1 LQIQLPYDPDH
12 DDPQSSES
20 EEKLCHLFRDDTK
33 KLLDIATMVEVQ
45 NDSRKT
51 PIIKG
56 DSGVVV
62 VVIVW

>member
-1 LQIQLPYDPDH
+1 
-12 DDPQSSES
+12 
-20 EEKLCHLFRDDTK
+20 
-33 KLLDIATMVEVQ
+33 MVEVQ